1 MADPIRNL
9 DDLHVRLRQIAA
21 EKGKARIAVVGAD
34 DGAALEAVARAGG
47 EGWVDGLTLVGPGE
61 TVRQHREQIG
71 LSSDRLTVIDAAT
84 AEAAS
89 AEAARLVSSGAVDV
103 LMRGN
108 IAVGDL
114 LSGLFKTEAGF
125 RRGKAVVS
133 HVAVFDHDNYP
144 RLLLLSDA
152 AVNVEP
158 DIVRKLAVIDN
169 AVTVANH
176 LNVTMPKVALLAAVE
191 VIYPAM
197 PVTMEEAVIAKMSDK
212 GQIKNCRIDGPL
224 SMDVAVLPEVARQK
238 GAVSAVAGEANIL
251 IAPNIETAAGVYK
264 GMALFSG
271 AKIAGVVVGGKVPV
285 ALPSRCDSARNVF
298 NSLTLA
304 AFLSLNRR

>member
-9 DDLHVRLRQIAA
+9 DELQVRVRQMVVG
-21 EKGKARIAVVGAD
+21 KGKVRVALVGAD
-34 DGAALEAVARAGG
+34 DAPSLEALSRARG
-47 EGWVDGLTLVGPGE
+47 ENLVEITLIGPQPAMREKVQQCGLSPDDFTLV
-61 TVRQHREQIG
+61 
-71 LSSDRLTVIDAAT
+71 DADTPDKAV
-84 AEAAS
+84 AEAA
-89 AEAARLVSSGAVDV
+89 ALTRDGRNDFLI
-103 LMRGN
+103 RGN
-108 IAVGDL
+108 IAARDL
-114 LSGLFKTEAGF
+114 LAGLLKAEAGF
-125 RRGKAVVS
+125 RRGKATIS

-158 DIVRKLAVIDN
+158 DINRKLAIIDN
-169 AVTVANH
+169 AVVVANR
-176 LNVTMPKVALLAAVE
+176 LSVAMPKVALLAAVE

-197 PVTMEEAVIAKMSDK
+197 PVTMEEAVIAKMCDK

-251 IAPNIETAAGVYK
+251 IAPNIETGSGVYK
-264 GMALFSG
+264 AMALFSG
-271 AKIAGVVVGGKVPV
+271 AKTAGVVVGGRVPI
-285 ALPSRCDSARNVF
+285 AFPSRCDSAHNIY

-304 AFLSLNRR
+304 AFLSLSSR

>member
-9 DDLHVRLRQIAA
+9 DDLQVRLRQMVAA
-21 EKGKARIAVVGAD
+21 KGKVRAAIVGAD
-34 DGAALEAVARAGG
+34 DAVTMEAISRAKG
-47 EGWVDGLTLVGPGE
+47 EGLIEVTLIGPGD
-61 TVRQHREQIG
+61 TVRQQLERSV
-71 LSSDRLTVIDAAT
+71 LSSDQVALIASETPERAAV
-84 AEAAS
+84 EAAALAS
-89 AEAARLVSSGAVDV
+89 GGGADILVRGKIAARE
-103 LMRGN
+103 
-108 IAVGDL
+108 L
-114 LSGLFKTEAGF
+114 LQGLFKAEAGF
-125 RRGKAVVS
+125 RRGKAIVS

-158 DIVRKLAVIDN
+158 DLARKLAIIDN
-169 AVTVANH
+169 AVTVANR
-176 LNVTMPKVALLAAVE
+176 LSVTIPKVALLAAVE

-197 PVTMEEAVIAKMSDK
+197 PVTMEAAVIAKMADK

-271 AKIAGVVVGGKVPV
+271 AKIAGAVIGGKVPI
-285 ALPSRCDSARNVF
+285 AFPSRCDSARNIF
-298 NSLTLA
+298 HALTLA
-304 AFLSLNRR
+304 AFLSLSGR